1 MGLPYAAFVLV
12 TIISH
17 TRYLKNLRQGLGFI
31 EHVQRAAFDKRLG
44 KT

>member
-1 MGLPYAAFVLV
+1 MGLPYTAVVPA

-17 TRYLKNLRQGLGFI
+17 TRCLKTFARVLL
-31 EHVQRAAFDKRLG
+31 EHMQRAAFDKRLG